1 MMDLT
6 PILRFNCV
14 VVRACTIEALTDL
27 VQACEKEGIFWCG
40 TNRASSHV
48 IETYTRRE
56 QPGLMIFPNDHSFIF
71 INESFGNA
79 DPQFYAETLYDNSIN
94 KTVVKAADILDMLE
108 L

>member
-1 MMDLT
+1 MIDLT
-6 PILRFNCV
+6 PVLQFDRV
-14 VVRACTIEALTDL
+14 VVWACTIGLLTDL

-40 TNRASSHV
+40 THRDSSHV
-48 IETYTRRE
+48 IEAYTRRE

-71 INESFGNA
+71 INKSFGNA
-79 DPQFYAETLYDNSIN
+79 DPQFYAETLYNNDLN